1 MGPLLP
7 TQFDGPV
14 WLPTEPPSWETF
26 LAPTLQPIP
35 VIPVLGLLAAAAYL
49 AGAIRVWASGRRWSP
64 WATLSFLT
72 GCAVLVV
79 VMGAGVEGYGLEMY
93 SVFMFQQLTLM
104 MAVPP
109 LLVLGRPGTL
119 LLRATPHTRMGR
131 PVLIAAR
138 WGLRS
143 GAGQVVL
150 HPALM
155 IPLFLLCFYALY
167 LSPLAGNLLGTWTGH
182 LSLELLFLLAGI
194 LFTIPVLSRDPLPR
208 PQGHLGRAADMFIE
222 MPTHAFFGV
231 IVMMASA
238 PLVSAFTHPPATWG
252 VDVLADQGVAGAL
265 AWSYGEL
272 PSLIMLLIIF
282 VRWNKDETR
291 RTRAA
296 DRRID
301 QYGDPELDAY
311 NDYLRRL
318 GDGNT

>member
-1 MGPLLP
+1 MSVPA
-7 TQFDGPV
+7 QFDGPV
-14 WLPTEPPSWETF
+14 WLPSAPPSWETY
-26 LAPTLQPIP
+26 LAPTLQPVP
-35 VIPVLGLLAAAAYL
+35 VIPVIGLLAATLYL
-49 AGAIRVWASGRRWSP
+49 AGAIRVWTTGRHWSP
-64 WATLSFLT
+64 WATLSFLS
-72 GCAVLVV
+72 GCAVLVI

-104 MAVPP
+104 MAIPP

-119 LLRATPHTRMGR
+119 LLRATPHNWAGR

-143 GAGQVVL
+143 WPGRVAL

-167 LSPLAGNLLGTWTGH
+167 LSDLAGELLSTWGGH
-182 LSLELLFLLAGI
+182 LSLELLFLVAGI
-194 LFTIPVLSRDPLPR
+194 LFTVPVLSRDPLPK

-231 IVMMASA
+231 VVMMASA
-238 PLVSAFTHPPATWG
+238 PLVSAFTHPPVSWG
-252 VDVLADQGVAGAL
+252 VDIMADQGVAGGL

-272 PSLIMLLIIF
+272 PSLIMLVIIF
-282 VRWNKDETR
+282 VRWNRDETR
-291 RTRAA
+291 KVAAA

-301 QYGDPELDAY
+301 VEGNPELDAY
-311 NDYLRRL
+311 NDYLRNL
-318 GDGNT
+318 GRRA